1 MDKVDVVEGMI
12 GSYLG
17 TFAMLGFLGLW
28 DVLFDLRMSEVSFV
42 MSLVMGLTSSICGI
56 ATGFCL
62 ASMLRR
68 F

>member
-12 GSYLG
+12 ASYLG
-17 TFAMLGFLGLW
+17 TFLMLGFLFLW
-28 DVLFDLRMSEVSFV
+28 DFFFGLRMSEVSFI

-62 ASMLRR
+62 AAMLRR